1 MSGFGSVLR
10 RGTTVQESS
19 GPGGILSDGKGS
31 SRRICRGEVVCLRGK
46 HPRVPLPE
54 RRIVG
59 NQIDLFAPSLMPFEV
74 VNALCRA
81 SDEEGFLLESSRSL
95 GKYGI
100 HLQGLSGPYF
110 DRVVRTAR
118 RNGVSVY
125 DASYLALAEN
135 IDCRLYTADR
145 ELLKRLTDVDR
156 KRVAHIVDF
165 AL

>member
-1 MSGFGSVLR
+1 MEKAVVDASVVVKWFVSEENTPESLSLR
-10 RGTTVQESS
+10 
-19 GPGGILSDGKGS
+19 DAF
-31 SRRICRGEVVCLRGK
+31 
-46 HPRVPLPE
+46 
-54 RRIVG
+54 VG

-74 VNALCRA
+74 VNALRRA